1 MRTPS
6 FAQLLTSA
14 LGASTL
20 AHGLELS
27 STRILTG
34 AIALLAGQVQAAPQF
49 LPCSIDDNQIGCRK
63 KRDVAQP
70 EVVARS
76 PEPEPQ
82 FLPCSIDDNQIGCR
96 KKRDVEEAELV
107 ARSPEPEPEVVERSP
122 APEPIPQ
129 FLPCSIDNNQ
139 IGC

>member
-34 AIALLAGQVQAAPQF
+34 AIVLLAGQVQAAPQF

-63 KRDVAQP
+63 KRDV
-70 EVVARS
+70 
-76 PEPEPQ
+76 
-82 FLPCSIDDNQIGCR
+82 
-96 KKRDVEEAELV
+96 EEAELV
-107 ARSPEPEPEVVERSP
+107 TRSPEPEPEVVERSP

-129 FLPCSIDNNQ
+129 FLPCSIDDNQ

>member
-1 MRTPS
+1 M
-6 FAQLLTSA
+6 
-14 LGASTL
+14 
-20 AHGLELS
+20 
-27 STRILTG
+27 
-34 AIALLAGQVQAAPQF
+34 
-49 LPCSIDDNQIGCRK
+49 
-63 KRDVAQP
+63 
-70 EVVARS
+70 VARS

-129 FLPCSIDNNQ
+129 FLPCSIDDNQ